1 VEHAWLAFF
10 PWLTIAAVAPN
21 RQAGPDVPAPAL
33 LSAFG
38 ALTAIIVEAVLA
50 TPW

>member
-1 VEHAWLAFF
+1 
-10 PWLTIAAVAPN
+10 
-21 RQAGPDVPAPAL
+21 VPAPAL
-33 LSAFG
+33 LAAFG